1 MGPSRRTDSASS
13 RSRARRRY
21 APRMAPGERR
31 EQVIDAALRVIV
43 EQGYE
48 GVSIEAIA
56 RTAGVTRPVIYDHFP
71 NLGALLQ
78 ALIEREERIA
88 LGQLAEVVPGP
99 ELAGSTDPVALLS
112 SGVRRFLEAVAS
124 RPPTWRII
132 LLPLDGTPAIVREHV
147 ETNRARI
154 LERVQLLVRAGAGA
168 QGTGASTLDVEL
180 AARSIMALAEDAGRL
195 VLTDPERFAPGR
207 YETFVRGVA
216 ERLTGPAPGGP
227 GG

>member
-1 MGPSRRTDSASS
+1 
-13 RSRARRRY
+13 
-21 APRMAPGERR
+21 MAPGERR
-31 EQVIDAALRVIV
+31 EQVIDAALQVIV

-71 NLGALLQ
+71 NLGGLLQ

-88 LGQLAEVVPGP
+88 LAQLAEVVPSP
-99 ELAGSTDPVALLS
+99 ELTGSADPVSLLS

-154 LERVQLLVRAGAGA
+154 LERMELLVRAAVGEPAGGA
-168 QGTGASTLDVEL
+168 DVEL
-180 AARSIMALAEDAGRL
+180 AARAIVALAEDAGRR
-195 VLTDPERFAPGR
+195 VLTDPERFSPER
-207 YETFVRGVA
+207 YESFVQTLM
-216 ERLTGPAPGGP
+216 ERLTRPVRPRTPSAAAP
-227 GG
+227 

>member
-1 MGPSRRTDSASS
+1 
-13 RSRARRRY
+13 
-21 APRMAPGERR
+21 MAPSERR

-43 EQGYE
+43 EQGYA

-88 LGQLAEVVPGP
+88 LAQLAEVIPRP
-99 ELAGSTDPVALLS
+99 ELAASADPVELLG
-112 SGVRRFLEAVAS
+112 SGVRRFLEAVRS

-154 LERVQLLVRAGAGA
+154 LERLRQLVQW
-168 QGTGASTLDVEL
+168 GTGESTATVDVEL
-180 AARSIMALAEDAGRL
+180 AAGSILALAEEAGRR
-195 VLTDPERFAPGR
+195 VLTDPDRFPPER
-207 YETFVRGVA
+207 YEAFVLAIVG
-216 ERLTGPAPGGP
+216 RLAGRS
-227 GG
+227 

>member
-1 MGPSRRTDSASS
+1 M
-13 RSRARRRY
+13 
-21 APRMAPGERR
+21 
-31 EQVIDAALRVIV
+31 DAALQVIV

-56 RTAGVTRPVIYDHFP
+56 RAAGVTRPVIYDHFS
-71 NLGALLQ
+71 NLAALLQ

-88 LGQLAEVVPGP
+88 LGQLAQVVPGP
-99 ELAGSTDPVALLS
+99 ELAESADPVALLG

-154 LERVQLLVRAGAGA
+154 LERLQMLVRWGVGEGEAAEA
-168 QGTGASTLDVEL
+168 LDIEL
-180 AARSIMALAEDAGRL
+180 AARSIMSLAEEAGRR
-195 VLTDPERFAPGR
+195 VLTDPERYAPGR
-207 YETFVRGVA
+207 YEAFVLSVVG
-216 ERLTGPAPGGP
+216 RLARSS
-227 GG
+227 

>member
-1 MGPSRRTDSASS
+1 
-13 RSRARRRY
+13 
-21 APRMAPGERR
+21 MAPSERR

-43 EQGYE
+43 EQGYA

-88 LGQLAEVVPGP
+88 LSQLGEVIPRPEVAVAE
-99 ELAGSTDPVALLS
+99 DPVAVLG
-112 SGVRRFLEAVAS
+112 SGVRRFLEAVKS
-124 RPPTWRII
+124 RPSTWRII

-154 LERVQLLVRAGAGA
+154 LERLQQLVVWGAGEQA
-168 QGTGASTLDVEL
+168 DRLDAEL
-180 AARSIMALAEDAGRL
+180 AAGSILALAEEAGRR
-195 VLTDPERFAPGR
+195 VLTDPRRFPPER
-207 YETFVRGVA
+207 YEAFVLAVVG
-216 ERLTGPAPGGP
+216 RLAAGPEA
-227 GG
+227 

>member
-1 MGPSRRTDSASS
+1 
-13 RSRARRRY
+13 
-21 APRMAPGERR
+21 MAPSERR

-43 EQGYE
+43 EQGYA

-88 LGQLAEVVPGP
+88 LAQLAEVIPGP
-99 ELAGSTDPVALLS
+99 ELAGSADPVALLG
-112 SGVRRFLEAVAS
+112 SGVRRFLEAVTS

-132 LLPLDGTPAIVREHV
+132 LLPLDGTPGIVREHV

-154 LERVQLLVRAGAGA
+154 LERLEQLVLWGIGE
-168 QGTGASTLDVEL
+168 QGTAVDVEL
-180 AARSIMALAEDAGRL
+180 AASSILALAEEAGRQ
-195 VLTDPERFAPGR
+195 VLTDPQRFSPER
-207 YETFVRGVA
+207 YEAFVLAIVG
-216 ERLTGPAPGGP
+216 RLAGRS
-227 GG
+227 